1 MKRLYMIASML
12 IISMMAMAQD
22 NDAYIEDF
30 EGGHYDRTSYLP
42 IGWATSGDQPFYTL
56 SWYTLPAH
64 SGKYYAISID
74 INKYQTLVARNDWM
88 NTCAFTLEGGVKYS
102 GSYWLHNDSNG
113 PSTVSFTVGTTQE
126 IKDQQVL
133 HTTSE
138 ATVGDWQEMKF
149 EFTPEES
156 GNYYFGWNVTSPDR
170 RTTFVAID
178 DFSIIAAW
186 MVDLPKAAFALP
198 HIYNISTG
206 ALLTSPGQKVKLD
219 NVSEKATSYKWECS
233 NPNVK
238 FSDDTAAEPTITF
251 DGSGK
256 YTITL
261 NAINETG
268 AVKASH
274 EINVESTDEL
284 AAKGMTS
291 YGVTTYDGL
300 TDELIQRGTVPCF
313 KTDLDYDYVT
323 GPNHLYR
330 EFAERYAFPEGV
342 TMNINTL
349 NVFLTEYNLR
359 TDMWQTQ
366 QNVPL
371 EVIVYAEKDGKPDE
385 NHIYGKTTSTFAK
398 SFGTTG
404 VGGTSAEPRNFVLD
418 KPITVEGPA
427 YISFRVGDDFC
438 IDDDGNQ
445 VIRSY
450 FCLAPIKK
458 VKTSTMIVK
467 PYYLPSGIA
476 DKTLKM
482 GDWCTAAQLDAD
494 MPAALGMYNI
504 AWVSYVGAA
513 GIENVEVM
521 PNADSRMQNC
531 YNLAGQRV
539 APGSGYNGIIIKNGK
554 KILNAEK

>member
-1 MKRLYMIASML
+1 MKRLYTIASL
-12 IISMMAMAQD
+12 FIISMMAMAQGE
-22 NDAYIEDF
+22 NAYTEDF
-30 EGGHYDRTSYLP
+30 DGAHYDGKSYLP
-42 IGWATSGDQPFYTL
+42 IGWETSGDQPFYTL
-56 SWYTLPAH
+56 SLNSLPAH

-74 INKYQTLVARNDWM
+74 INKYVTLVARNDWM
-88 NTCAFTLEGGVKYS
+88 NTCAFALEGGVKYT
-102 GSYWLHNDSNG
+102 GSYWLHNDKDG
-113 PSTVSFTVGTTQE
+113 PSTVSFTVGSTQE
-126 IKDQQVL
+126 IEDQQVL
-133 HTTSE
+133 HTTSS
-138 ATVGDWQEMKF
+138 ATTSDWQEMKF
-149 EFTPEES
+149 EYTPEKS
-156 GNYYFGWNVTSPDR
+156 GNYYFGWNVSSPDR

-178 DFSIIAAW
+178 DFCIIEAW
-186 MVDLPKAAFALP
+186 KVNLPKASFALP

-219 NVSEKATSYKWECS
+219 NTSVKATSYKWECS

-256 YTITL
+256 YKITL

-268 AVKASH
+268 AVSTSH
-274 EINVESTDEL
+274 EINVESTDDL

-291 YGVTTYDGL
+291 YGVTTYDGW

-342 TMNINTL
+342 KMNINTL
-349 NVFLTEYNLR
+349 NVFLTEYSLR

-385 NHIYGKTTSTFAK
+385 DHIYGKTTTTFAK
-398 SFGTTG
+398 CFGTTG
-404 VGGTSAEPRNFVLD
+404 VGGTSAEPRNIVLD

-438 IDDDGNQ
+438 IDDDGKQ

-450 FCLAPIKK
+450 FCLAPIRKA
-458 VKTSTMIVK
+458 KTSTMIVK
-467 PYYLPSGIA
+467 PYYLPGGIA
-476 DKTLKM
+476 DKTLEM

-504 AWVSYVGAA
+504 AWVSYDVAA
-513 GIENVEVM
+513 GIEGVDEM
-521 PNADSRMQNC
+521 QNADCRMLNH

-539 APGSGYNGIIIKNGK
+539 AAGSGYKGIIIKNGK
-554 KILNAEK
+554 KILN

>member
-1 MKRLYMIASML
+1 MKRLYTIATML
-12 IISMMAMAQD
+12 IISMMAMAQGE
-22 NDAYIEDF
+22 NAYTEDF
-30 EGGHYDRTSYLP
+30 EGAHYDGKSYLP
-42 IGWATSGDQPFYTL
+42 IGWETSGAQPFYTM

-74 INKYQTLVARNDWM
+74 INKYETLVARNDWM
-88 NTCAFTLEGGVKYS
+88 YTCSFALKKGVKYT
-102 GSYWLHNDSNG
+102 GSYWLHNDVAGQTVNFCAGTSQTQDAQKIIHST
-113 PSTVSFTVGTTQE
+113 STVT
-126 IKDQQVL
+126 K
-133 HTTSE
+133 
-138 ATVGDWQEMKF
+138 GDWEEKTF

-156 GNYYFGWNVTSPDR
+156 GTYYFAWNVTSPDR

-178 DFSIIAAW
+178 DFSVIEAW
-186 MVDLPKAAFALP
+186 KVNLPKASFALP

-206 ALLTSPGQKVKLD
+206 SLLTAAGQKVKLD
-219 NVSEKATSYKWECS
+219 NTSEKATSYKWEC
-233 NPNVK
+233 NNTNVQ

-251 DGSGK
+251 AGSGR

-268 AVKASH
+268 TVKASH
-274 EINVESTDEL
+274 EINVESAEEL

-342 TMNINTL
+342 KMNINTL
-349 NVFLTEYNLR
+349 NVFLTEYSLR

-385 NHIYGKTTSTFAK
+385 SHIYGKTTTTFAK
-398 SFGTTG
+398 CFGTTG
-404 VGGTSAEPRNFVLD
+404 VGGTSAEPRNIVFD

-427 YISFRVGDDFC
+427 YISFRVGEDFC
-438 IDDDGNQ
+438 IDDDGKQ

-458 VKTSTMIVK
+458 AKTSTMIVK

-476 DKTLKM
+476 DKTLQM

-504 AWVSYVGAA
+504 AWVSYDVAA
-513 GIENVEVM
+513 GIEEVD
-521 PNADSRMQNC
+521 NDSDSNFDSNF
-531 YNLAGQRV
+531 NLNGQRV
-539 APGSGYNGIIIKNGK
+539 AAGRGYRGIIIKNGK
-554 KILNAEK
+554 KVLNVEK

>member
-1 MKRLYMIASML
+1 ML
-12 IISMMAMAQD
+12 IMTMMAMAQGD
-22 NDAYIEDF
+22 NAYTEDF
-30 EGGHYDRTSYLP
+30 EGGHYDGKSYLP
-42 IGWATSGDQPFYTL
+42 MGWNTTGDQPFYTMA
-56 SWYTLPAH
+56 WYTLEAH

-74 INKYQTLVARNDWM
+74 INKYETLVARNDWM
-88 NTCAFTLEGGVKYS
+88 HTCAFSMESGVKYT
-102 GSYWLHNDSNG
+102 GSYWLHNDNGG
-113 PSTVSFTVGTTQE
+113 PSTVSFTVGNSQE
-126 IKDQQVL
+126 PEDQQIL
-133 HTTSE
+133 HTTSS

-149 EFTPEES
+149 EFTPTKS

-178 DFSIIAAW
+178 DFSIIEAW
-186 MVDLPKAAFALP
+186 KIDLPKASFAIP

-206 ALLTSPGQKVKLD
+206 ALLTSSRQKVKLD
-219 NVSEKATSYKWECS
+219 NTSEKATSYKWECS
-233 NPNVK
+233 NPDVL
-238 FSDDTAAEPTITF
+238 FSNDTAAEPTITF
-251 DGSGK
+251 AGSGR

-268 AVKASH
+268 TVKASH
-274 EINVESTDEL
+274 EINVESADEL
-284 AAKGMTS
+284 ATKGMTS

-342 TMNINTL
+342 KMNINTL
-349 NVFLTEYNLR
+349 NVFLTEYSLR

-371 EVIVYAEKDGKPDE
+371 EIIVYAEKDGKPDE
-385 NHIYGKTTSTFAK
+385 SHIYGKTTTTFAK

-404 VGGTSAEPRNFVLD
+404 VGGTSAEPRNVVLD
-418 KPITVEGPA
+418 TPITVEGPA
-427 YISFRVGDDFC
+427 YISFRVGEDFC
-438 IDDDGNQ
+438 LEDDGKQ
-445 VIRSY
+445 AIRSY

-458 VKTSTMIVK
+458 AKTSTMIVK
-467 PYYLPSGIA
+467 PYYLPGGIA

-482 GDWCTAAQLDAD
+482 GDWCRAAQLDAD

-504 AWVSYVGAA
+504 AWVSYGAVS
-513 GIENVEVM
+513 GIENVELNSNV
-521 PNADSRMQNC
+521 NSNFN

-539 APGSGYNGIIIKNGK
+539 GSGYKGIVIKNGK
-554 KILNAEK
+554 KVLNAEGF

>member
-1 MKRLYMIASML
+1 ML
-12 IISMMAMAQD
+12 IITMMAMAQEY
-22 NDAYIEDF
+22 NAYLEDF
-30 EGGHYDRTSYLP
+30 EGGHYDRTTYLP
-42 IGWATSGDQPFYTL
+42 IGWETTGAQPFYTM

-74 INKYQTLVARNDWM
+74 INKYETLVARNEWM
-88 NTCAFTLEGGVKYS
+88 YTCSFALEKGVKYS
-102 GSYWLHNDSNG
+102 GSYWLHNDAAG
-113 PSTVSFTVGTTQE
+113 QTVNFCVGNSQTQGA
-126 IKDQQVL
+126 QQII
-133 HTTSE
+133 HTTT
-138 ATVGDWQEMKF
+138 TVTKGDWEEKTF

-156 GNYYFGWNVTSPDR
+156 GTYFFAWNVTSPDR

-178 DFSIIAAW
+178 DFSIIEAW
-186 MVDLPKAAFALP
+186 KVDMPKASFAIP
-198 HIYNISTG
+198 HIYDIATG
-206 ALLTSPGQKVKLD
+206 ALVTSQGQKVKLD
-219 NVSEKATSYKWECS
+219 NTSKKATSYKWECS
-233 NPNVK
+233 NPDVK

-251 DGSGK
+251 AGSGK
-256 YTITL
+256 YKITL
-261 NAINETG
+261 YAINESG
-268 AVKASH
+268 SVNVSQ
-274 EINVESTDEL
+274 EINVESAEDL
-284 AAKGMTS
+284 AAKGTTS

-313 KTDLDYDYVT
+313 KTDLDYDFVT

-342 TMNINTL
+342 KMNIKTL
-349 NVFLTEYNLR
+349 NVFLTEYSLR

-371 EVIVYAEKDGKPDE
+371 EIIAYAEKDGKPDE
-385 NHIYGKTTSTFAK
+385 SHIYGKSTTTFAK
-398 SFGTTG
+398 CFGTTG
-404 VGGTSAEPRNFVLD
+404 VGGTSAEPRNIVLD

-427 YISFRVGDDFC
+427 YISFRVGEDFC
-438 IDDDGNQ
+438 MEDDGKQ
-445 VIRSY
+445 AIRSY
-450 FCLAPIKK
+450 FCLAPIQK

-504 AWVSYVGAA
+504 LWINYEGTT
-513 GIENVEVM
+513 GIKDIDSDSGVDSDVM
-521 PNADSRMQNC
+521 

-539 APGSGYNGIIIKNGK
+539 AAGSGYKGIIIKNGK